1 MLFAQLPD
9 DLFRPLAAPSRA
21 FNAALLLHL
30 HRRVIGSEP
39 MRKQDLLAEIGAF
52 AGRYDTPDLADDE
65 TFPPDPVERRSALY
79 RRFLETG
86 WLIERRERY
95 VPVVEFDPEARLLL
109 EELSRLEKGET
120 RSYGGAVLEVLG
132 SLESALANPPER
144 SEALANAAREAAAFL
159 AHLRGLAGAMRKIE
173 DRILREEDRRAAFRL
188 YFEDFVERHLIS
200 DYRTLHTRFNPFRF
214 RSAIVREAGR
224 ALRDVLMIRALAEGL
239 VREGRAG
246 NVEVAERAVRA
257 DLAEILAVFEGIDRH
272 LDAVDEVVARMERRI
287 AAAVRGSDRAV
298 ADGELGRAHGR
309 PPVTQRG
316 RAGAGRSRD
325 RPDARGIARTAAALR
340 AVGAA
345 EAAPDLP
352 ADVSLLR
359 PPIGEAHLTSPRRL
373 RAAIDI
379 DPLPE
384 IVVDPRVEAFVEAKA
399 AFRRRTTVTPER
411 VAAYVE
417 AHLPERG
424 ALRGSDLEIADVDAF
439 IVFQRLREIDVLF
452 EGALAARFAVTHL
465 PERLSNGWLDCP
477 DFVLERRDGPER
489 RDHA

>member
-9 DLFRPLAAPSRA
+9 DLFRPLASPSRA

-39 MRKQDLLAEIGAF
+39 MRKADLLAEIGAF
-52 AGRYDTPDLADDE
+52 AGSYDTPELADDD
-65 TFPPDPVERRSALY
+65 TFPPDAVERRSALY
-79 RRFLETG
+79 RRFLESG

-109 EELSRLEKGET
+109 EELSRLERGET

-132 SLESALANPPER
+132 SLESALANPAER
-144 SEALANAAREAAAFL
+144 SEALANAAREANAFL

-224 ALRDVLMIRALAEGL
+224 GLRDVLMIRALAEGL

-246 NVEVAERAVRA
+246 TVEAGERAVRA
-257 DLAEILAVFEGIDRH
+257 DLAEILSVFEGIDRH

-287 AAAVRGSDRAV
+287 AAAVRYM
-298 ADGELGRAHGR
+298 
-309 PPVTQRG
+309 
-316 RAGAGRSRD
+316 D
-325 RPDARGIARTAAALR
+325 RPDSLGIERTAAALR

-345 EAAPDLP
+345 AAAPDVP

-359 PPIGEAHLTSPRRL
+359 PPLGEAHLATPRRL
-373 RAAIDI
+373 RPPIDI

-384 IVVDPRVEAFVEAKA
+384 IVVDSRIEAFVEAKA

-411 VAAYVE
+411 MAAFVE
-417 AHLPERG
+417 ARLPERG
-424 ALRGSDLEIADVDAF
+424 ALRGSDLTITDVDAF
-439 IVFQRLREIDVLF
+439 IVFQRLREMDVLF
-452 EGALAARFAVTHL
+452 EGALGARFSVTHL
-465 PERLSNGWLDCP
+465 SERLSNGWLDCP
-477 DFVLERRDGPER
+477 DFVLERRAD
-489 RDHA
+489 A